1 MVDLGVREAIK
12 KAIDRHMQPGKPGGL
27 PHVSPTGPTNIDVP
41 KQEEMTAYTVDD
53 LLTLAKICFFGNSRP
68 S

>member
-1 MVDLGVREAIK
+1 
-12 KAIDRHMQPGKPGGL
+12 MQPGKPGGL

-53 LLTLAKICFFGNSRP
+53 KITVPKICGFDKNAYSQNHVALSKKNKLHGDV
-68 S
+68 